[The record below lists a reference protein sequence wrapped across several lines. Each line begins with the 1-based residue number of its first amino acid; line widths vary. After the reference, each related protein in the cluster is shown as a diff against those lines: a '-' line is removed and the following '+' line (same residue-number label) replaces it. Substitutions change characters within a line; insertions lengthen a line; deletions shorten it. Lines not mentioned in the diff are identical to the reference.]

1 MSLRA
6 ATIRDTEAILD
17 VFQASRRLLHFLPVL
32 HSDDEDR
39 AFIRDH
45 ILGRTEV
52 TVAEESAIP
61 VGFVSLMPG
70 WVEHLYL
77 APDAI
82 GQGHGQALLHYAM
95 ARHMSLQLWCFAAN
109 THALGFYAHHGF
121 RVMDRTD
128 GDNEE
133 NLPDVLMGWSRKGAP
148 SGK

>member
-45 ILGRTEV
+45 ILARTEV
-52 TVAEESAIP
+52 TVAEENAIP

-70 WVEHLYL
+70 WVEHFIW
-77 APDAI
+77 PR
-82 GQGHGQALLHYAM
+82 M
-95 ARHMSLQLWCFAAN
+95 
-109 THALGFYAHHGF
+109 
-121 RVMDRTD
+121 
-128 GDNEE
+128 
-133 NLPDVLMGWSRKGAP
+133 P
-148 SGK
+148 SGRAMGRHCCIMRWPVTCRCNYGALPPTPMRSGSMRITGFASWIARMVTTKRTCRTC